1 MNIINEIKEL
11 AKKKKKRIVLPEA
24 YDERIIKAANQI
36 IEEHIA
42 DITLIG
48 NPEEITQKA
57 SQLGLS
63 QIKNASVI
71 DPYSHEKKEEYTEL
85 FYSLRKHKG
94 ISKEQATKYIED
106 PLYLGC
112 IMIKNKDA
120 DGQVAGADHAT
131 GDVLRSAFQV
141 IKTKPG
147 ISIVSGSFLMIMNN
161 QEYGH
166 NGLLFFADSGV
177 NVNPN
182 EEQLAEIAIST
193 AHTARSIGHF
203 EPAVALLS
211 FSTKGSADNEI
222 AQKIRK
228 ATEIAQKRAP
238 ELNIDGE
245 LQADA
250 ALSEKI
256 AKKKAPDSN
265 VAGKA
270 NVLIFPDLNSG
281 NIGYKLTQYLGGG
294 TALGPLLQG
303 IAAPVN
309 DLSRGCSV
317 NDIVNVVAI
326 TVNQTED

>member
-1 MNIINEIKEL
+1 MNIIAEIKEL

-42 DITLIG
+42 EITLIG
-48 NPEEITQKA
+48 NPEKITQKA
-57 SQLGLS
+57 SELGLN
-63 QIKNASVI
+63 QIKNAFVVNPS
-71 DPYSHEKKEEYTEL
+71 SHDKKEEYTEL
-85 FYSLRKHKG
+85 FYNLRKHKG
-94 ISKEQATKYIED
+94 ISRDQASKYVED

-112 IMIKNKDA
+112 IMIKNNDA
-120 DGQVAGADHAT
+120 DGQVAGADHST
-131 GDVLRSAFQV
+131 GDVLRSAFQI
-141 IKTKPG
+141 IKTKPD

-161 QEYGH
+161 NDYGH

-203 EPAVALLS
+203 EPVVALLS

-222 AQKIRK
+222 SQKVRK
-228 ATEIAQKRAP
+228 AAEIAKKRAP

-250 ALSEKI
+250 ALSEKV
-256 AKKKAPDSN
+256 AKKKAPNSN

-281 NIGYKLTQYLGGG
+281 NIGYKLAQYLGGG
-294 TALGPLLQG
+294 IALGPLLQG
-303 IAAPVN
+303 IASPVN

-317 NDIVNVVAI
+317 DDIVNVTAI
-326 TVNQTED
+326 TVNQIEN